1 MASSTT
7 TTEFERH
14 AERLSN
20 LSITSLD
27 GVTKTLLEKLC
38 EAYRDCKSQ
47 LDFIGNSHNVELF
60 EDSHNQLRLMCLIY
74 ASFVVN
80 DETLFETNLAKLK
93 EQLAK
98 MVDNIMFNESGN
110 NFIVRNVVLQTSHY
124 NNDEGIRQFGENCK
138 GILDDI
144 EMFRRLVWG

>member
-1 MASSTT
+1 MTSSTNET
-7 TTEFERH
+7 TDFERH

-38 EAYRDCKSQ
+38 ESYRDCKSQ
-47 LDFIGNSHNVELF
+47 LDFIENSHNVELF

-80 DETLFETNLAKLK
+80 DEALFETNLAKLK

-98 MVDNIMFNESGN
+98 MVDNIMFNES

-144 EMFRRLVWG
+144 EMFRRLVWGY